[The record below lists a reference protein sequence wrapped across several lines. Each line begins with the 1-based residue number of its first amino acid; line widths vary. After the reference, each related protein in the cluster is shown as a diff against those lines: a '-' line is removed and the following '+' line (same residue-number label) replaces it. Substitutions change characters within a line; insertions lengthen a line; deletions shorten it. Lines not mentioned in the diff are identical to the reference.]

1 MNTFVLLAMG
11 TALLGAMLAV
21 GLSNILY
28 AIFGLGLALLGVAGL
43 FLSLGSPFVAAMQI
57 LIYVGGITVAMVFAV
72 MLSFAMGAKTTG
84 EPGLWTRLGALIPV
98 GILAAAVGL
107 GIRNEGLD
115 AVVLDV
121 TEALPI
127 ADMGMALLQQFNLV
141 FETLSVVL
149 LLAIVGAVTIARQP
163 PEEDA

>member
-1 MNTFVLLAMG
+1 MSTFVLFAMG

-21 GLSNILY
+21 SLSNILY

-43 FLSLGSPFVAAMQI
+43 FLSLGSPFVAAMQV

-72 MLSFAMGAKTTG
+72 MLSFAMGAKTATG
-84 EPGLWTRLGALIPV
+84 VGLWTRLGALIPV
-98 GILAAAVGL
+98 GVLAAAVGL
-107 GIRNEGLD
+107 GIQNEGLD

-121 TEALPI
+121 TEAIPI

-149 LLAIVGAVTIARQP
+149 LLAIVGAVTIARKP